1 MSELNKSVPYLRA
14 CLREAILDLND
25 RPTVQKSATETVRD
39 SRVIEAVLL
48 VLDRLEALEK
58 KTYV

>member
-14 CLREAILDLND
+14 PLREALLDLND
-25 RPTVQKSATETVRD
+25 RPTVQKSATEVLRD

-48 VLDRLEALEK
+48 ILDRLEALEK
-58 KTYV
+58 ARE

>member
-14 CLREAILDLND
+14 TLREALLDLND
-25 RPTVQKSATETVRD
+25 RPTVQKSATEVLRD

-48 VLDRLEALEK
+48 ILDRLEALEK
-58 KTYV
+58 ARE

>member
-14 CLREAILDLND
+14 TLKEALLDLND
-25 RPTVQKSATETVRD
+25 RPSVPKSAVEIVRD

-48 VLDRLEALEK
+48 ILDRLDALEK
-58 KTYV
+58 GRG